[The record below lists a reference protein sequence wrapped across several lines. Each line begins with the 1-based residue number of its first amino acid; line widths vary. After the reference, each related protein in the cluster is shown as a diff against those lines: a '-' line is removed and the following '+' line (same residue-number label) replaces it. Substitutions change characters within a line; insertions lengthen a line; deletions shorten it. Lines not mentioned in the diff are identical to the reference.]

1 MKIYNHLLFLKVS
14 QSKREPKSM
23 MSSQRKTKYQ
33 NFEKCTTQSVIVR
46 ALHEKFGQK
55 LSRF

>member
-1 MKIYNHLLFLKVS
+1 MYNHLLFLKVS

-33 NFEKCTTQSVIVR
+33 NFEKCTTQSIIVR

-55 LSRF
+55 LGQF